1 MENLPLSTE
10 IKESQNDFR
19 KHILLPE
26 TYNFDG
32 KLSDSYF
39 ETTNEAMIYLFGEP
53 NKTIVG
59 IDEVERYF
67 GPQDDIEQ
75 EIDFIKLNYKIQM
88 TEPSHLKFE
97 LVTYT
102 TGNEIDPDN
111 EQQWIILVEDL
122 NHQEAIMDYLSM
134 LFYFYVDD
142 VPFRFYSIS
151 SKEDK

>member
-19 KHILLPE
+19 KHLRLPE
-26 TYNFDG
+26 TYNFQG
-32 KLSDSYF
+32 KLADSYF

-75 EIDFIKLNYKIQM
+75 EGDFIKLNYKIQM

-97 LVTYT
+97 LVSYT

-111 EQQWIILVEDL
+111 EQQWVIFVEDL
-122 NHQEAIMDYLSM
+122 KQEEAIMDYVGM
-134 LFYFYVDD
+134 LFSTYADD
-142 VPFRFYSIS
+142 APFRFYRTS
-151 SKEDK
+151 SKED